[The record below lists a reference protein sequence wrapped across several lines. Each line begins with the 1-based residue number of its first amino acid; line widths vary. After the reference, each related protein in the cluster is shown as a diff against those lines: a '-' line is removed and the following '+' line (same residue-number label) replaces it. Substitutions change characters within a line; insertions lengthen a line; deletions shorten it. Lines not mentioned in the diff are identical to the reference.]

1 MTPCIRAVADCRC
14 DENGH
19 ARHAFEVTNRLPAD
33 KTRNTLE
40 RRDARERLHANPFQ
54 WHTATLPDLTM
65 RSPLI
70 PLGGATHRYPFARS
84 QHSSRVAS
92 QRPEPNCAAIV
103 RDVHYYNRVSAD
115 QNIVTNSNWSKY
127 FRARANIGVVPNN
140 RRSYLERN
148 APHPEK
154 LMDTEIFAVQF
165 EELAKS
171 RRAVECY
178 HYHLCRR
185 APARL
190 VRSVE
195 FHKADGFDPA
205 AAAGTRQN

>member
-1 MTPCIRAVADCRC
+1 MTSCIRAVADCRC

-40 RRDARERLHANPFQ
+40 RRDARERLHANLFQ

-92 QRPEPNCAAIV
+92 QRPE
-103 RDVHYYNRVSAD
+103 
-115 QNIVTNSNWSKY
+115 
-127 FRARANIGVVPNN
+127 ANIGVVPNN

-171 RRAVECY
+171 PA
-178 HYHLCRR
+178 CRR
-185 APARL
+185 VLPL
-190 VRSVE
+190 P
-195 FHKADGFDPA
+195 FMPTG
-205 AAAGTRQN
+205 AGAFGTKRRISQSRWL